1 MMGQNVG
8 MADRIVRII
17 LAVVF
22 IILALIYSPW
32 WFIPAVI
39 ALVTGIV
46 GWCGL
51 YALFGWN
58 TCPVEAKPAKKAPAK
73 KPAVKAGTG
82 RKLKNLETKI
92 GKVPKFF
99 RELTTKEPEMFA
111 MVMRFEQ
118 HIWDDGKLSKKTKK
132 LIAIA
137 IAAALRDQHAV
148 RAQLA
153 GAKNLGVTKEEIEE
167 ALRVTFLLSGM
178 PAYVYGK
185 AQLDEVM
192 K

>member
-1 MMGQNVG
+1 
-8 MADRIVRII
+8 MAV
-17 LAVVF
+17 
-22 IILALIYSPW
+22 
-32 WFIPAVI
+32 
-39 ALVTGIV
+39 
-46 GWCGL
+46 
-51 YALFGWN
+51 
-58 TCPVEAKPAKKAPAK
+58 K
-73 KPAVKAGTG
+73 KPAVKKIPA
-82 RKLKNLETKI
+82 KKPDVKKSDVKKPVAKMAAEKDLKTLEKKI

-99 RELTTKEPEMFA
+99 RELTTKEPEMFEL
-111 MVMRFEQ
+111 VMRFEQ

-137 IAAALRDQHAV
+137 IAAAMRDQHAV

-153 GAKNLGVTKEEIEE
+153 GAANIGVTKAEVEE

>member
-1 MMGQNVG
+1 M
-8 MADRIVRII
+8 
-17 LAVVF
+17 VVKKTV
-22 IILALIYSPW
+22 S
-32 WFIPAVI
+32 
-39 ALVTGIV
+39 
-46 GWCGL
+46 
-51 YALFGWN
+51 
-58 TCPVEAKPAKKAPAK
+58 KKAPAK
-73 KPAVKAGTG
+73 KPVAMKGSE
-82 RKLKNLETKI
+82 KELKTLEKKI

-99 RELTTKEPEMFA
+99 KELTTKEPEMFKL
-111 MVMRFEQ
+111 VMRFEQ
-118 HIWDDGKLSKKTKK
+118 HIWDDGKLSRKTKK

-153 GAKNLGVTKEEIEE
+153 GAKNLGVTKAEVEE

-192 K
+192 P

>member
-1 MMGQNVG
+1 
-8 MADRIVRII
+8 MAV
-17 LAVVF
+17 
-22 IILALIYSPW
+22 
-32 WFIPAVI
+32 
-39 ALVTGIV
+39 
-46 GWCGL
+46 
-51 YALFGWN
+51 
-58 TCPVEAKPAKKAPAK
+58 K
-73 KPAVKAGTG
+73 KPAVKKATG
-82 RKLKNLETKI
+82 NKPVQKAATEKKLKNLETKI

-99 RELTTKEPEMFA
+99 RELTTSEPEMFNL
-111 MVMRFEQ
+111 VMRFEE
-118 HIWDDGKLSKKTKK
+118 HIWDDGMVSKKTKK

-153 GAKNLGVTKEEIEE
+153 GAKNLGVTKAEIEE

>member
-1 MMGQNVG
+1 M
-8 MADRIVRII
+8 
-17 LAVVF
+17 VVKK
-22 IILALIYSPW
+22 
-32 WFIPAVI
+32 
-39 ALVTGIV
+39 
-46 GWCGL
+46 
-51 YALFGWN
+51 
-58 TCPVEAKPAKKAPAK
+58 PVKKAPAK
-73 KPAVKAGTG
+73 KLAVKKPTVKTTSD
-82 RKLKNLETKI
+82 RDLKTLEKKI

-99 RELTTKEPEMFA
+99 RELTTNEPEMFK

-137 IAAALRDQHAV
+137 IAAAMRDQHAV

-153 GAKNLGVTKEEIEE
+153 GAASIGVTKAEVEE

>member
-1 MMGQNVG
+1 MAVKKPMM
-8 MADRIVRII
+8 R
-17 LAVVF
+17 
-22 IILALIYSPW
+22 
-32 WFIPAVI
+32 
-39 ALVTGIV
+39 
-46 GWCGL
+46 
-51 YALFGWN
+51 
-58 TCPVEAKPAKKAPAK
+58 KAPAK
-73 KPAVKAGTG
+73 KPAVKKAATRG
-82 RKLKNLETKI
+82 KDLKGLEKKI

-99 RELTTKEPEMFA
+99 KELTTNDPEMFDL
-111 MVMRFEQ
+111 VMKFEN
-118 HIWDDGKLSKKTKK
+118 HIWDDGKLTRKTKK

-153 GAKNLGVTKEEIEE
+153 GAASLGVTKAEVEE

-192 K
+192 KK

>member
-1 MMGQNVG
+1 
-8 MADRIVRII
+8 MAVKKPMKKPIV
-17 LAVVF
+17 
-22 IILALIYSPW
+22 
-32 WFIPAVI
+32 
-39 ALVTGIV
+39 
-46 GWCGL
+46 
-51 YALFGWN
+51 
-58 TCPVEAKPAKKAPAK
+58 KKAPAVK
-73 KPAVKAGTG
+73 KAAVTKRTVAT
-82 RKLKNLETKI
+82 KKSLTSLEKKI

-99 RELTTKEPEMFA
+99 KELTTKDPEMFDL
-111 MVMRFEQ
+111 VMKFEN
-118 HIWDDGKLSKKTKK
+118 HIWDDGKLTKKTKK

-153 GAKNLGVTKEEIEE
+153 GAANLGVTKAEVEE

-192 K
+192 KK

>member
-1 MMGQNVG
+1 M
-8 MADRIVRII
+8 
-17 LAVVF
+17 VVKK
-22 IILALIYSPW
+22 
-32 WFIPAVI
+32 PAV
-39 ALVTGIV
+39 
-46 GWCGL
+46 
-51 YALFGWN
+51 
-58 TCPVEAKPAKKAPAK
+58 KKAPAK
-73 KPAVKAGTG
+73 KPAVKKPAVKTAAN
-82 RKLKNLETKI
+82 KDLKTLEKKI

-99 RELTTKEPEMFA
+99 RELTTREPEMFDL
-111 MVMRFEQ
+111 VMRFEQ

-137 IAAALRDQHAV
+137 IAAAMRDQHAV

-153 GAKNLGVTKEEIEE
+153 GAANIGVTKAEVEE

>member
-1 MMGQNVG
+1 
-8 MADRIVRII
+8 MAVKK
-17 LAVVF
+17 
-22 IILALIYSPW
+22 
-32 WFIPAVI
+32 PA
-39 ALVTGIV
+39 
-46 GWCGL
+46 
-51 YALFGWN
+51 
-58 TCPVEAKPAKKAPAK
+58 AKKAPGK
-73 KPAVKAGTG
+73 KPAQKAATDK
-82 RKLKNLETKI
+82 KLKNLETKI

-99 RELTTKEPEMFA
+99 KELTTSEPEMFNL
-111 MVMRFEQ
+111 VMRFEE
-118 HIWDDGKLSKKTKK
+118 HIWDDGKISKKTKK

-153 GAKNLGVTKEEIEE
+153 GAKNLGVTKAEIEE

>member
-1 MMGQNVG
+1 M
-8 MADRIVRII
+8 
-17 LAVVF
+17 
-22 IILALIYSPW
+22 
-32 WFIPAVI
+32 AVI
-39 ALVTGIV
+39 KKAV
-46 GWCGL
+46 
-51 YALFGWN
+51 
-58 TCPVEAKPAKKAPAK
+58 KKAPAK
-73 KPAVKAGTG
+73 KPAAKKVVAKKPAVKAAAT
-82 RKLKNLETKI
+82 RDLKKLETKI

-99 RELTTKEPEMFA
+99 KELTTNEPDMFK

-118 HIWDDGKLSKKTKK
+118 HIWDDGAISKKTKK

-153 GAKNLGVTKEEIEE
+153 GAASLGVTKKEIEE

-192 K
+192 KK

>member
-1 MMGQNVG
+1 
-8 MADRIVRII
+8 MAV
-17 LAVVF
+17 
-22 IILALIYSPW
+22 SK
-32 WFIPAVI
+32 PA
-39 ALVTGIV
+39 
-46 GWCGL
+46 
-51 YALFGWN
+51 
-58 TCPVEAKPAKKAPAK
+58 AKKAPAK
-73 KPAVKAGTG
+73 KPAVKKAAT
-82 RKLKNLETKI
+82 KDLKSLEKKI
-92 GKVPKFF
+92 GHVPKFF
-99 RELTTKEPEMFA
+99 RELTTKEPEMFN

-153 GAKNLGVTKEEIEE
+153 GAKNLGVTKGEVEE

>member
-1 MMGQNVG
+1 
-8 MADRIVRII
+8 
-17 LAVVF
+17 LAV
-22 IILALIYSPW
+22 
-32 WFIPAVI
+32 
-39 ALVTGIV
+39 
-46 GWCGL
+46 
-51 YALFGWN
+51 
-58 TCPVEAKPAKKAPAK
+58 KKATVKKSPATKPVTMKGSK
-73 KPAVKAGTG
+73 KELLT
-82 RKLKNLETKI
+82 LEKKI

-99 RELTTKEPEMFA
+99 KDLTTKEPEMFNL
-111 MVMRFEQ
+111 VMRFEQ
-118 HIWDDGKLSKKTKK
+118 HIWDDGKISSKTKK

-153 GAKNLGVTKEEIEE
+153 GAKNIGVTKGEVEE

-192 K
+192 P

>member
-1 MMGQNVG
+1 
-8 MADRIVRII
+8 MA
-17 LAVVF
+17 
-22 IILALIYSPW
+22 
-32 WFIPAVI
+32 
-39 ALVTGIV
+39 
-46 GWCGL
+46 
-51 YALFGWN
+51 
-58 TCPVEAKPAKKAPAK
+58 AK
-73 KPAVKAGTG
+73 KPAVKKAPAKTPAV
-82 RKLKNLETKI
+82 KKTATKDLKSLEKKI
-92 GKVPKFF
+92 GHVPKFF
-99 RELTTKEPEMFA
+99 RELTTKEPEMFN

-153 GAKNLGVTKEEIEE
+153 GAKNLGVTKGEVEE

>member
-1 MMGQNVG
+1 MV
-8 MADRIVRII
+8 AKK
-17 LAVVF
+17 
-22 IILALIYSPW
+22 
-32 WFIPAVI
+32 PA
-39 ALVTGIV
+39 
-46 GWCGL
+46 
-51 YALFGWN
+51 
-58 TCPVEAKPAKKAPAK
+58 AKKAPGKVPAQKAATDK
-73 KPAVKAGTG
+73 KLRT
-82 RKLKNLETKI
+82 LETKI

-99 RELTTKEPEMFA
+99 KELTTSEPEMFNL
-111 MVMRFEQ
+111 VMRFEE
-118 HIWDDGKLSKKTKK
+118 HIWDDGKVSKKTKK

-153 GAKNLGVTKEEIEE
+153 GAKNLGVTKAEVEE

>member
-1 MMGQNVG
+1 M
-8 MADRIVRII
+8 
-17 LAVVF
+17 VVKKT
-22 IILALIYSPW
+22 
-32 WFIPAVI
+32 V
-39 ALVTGIV
+39 
-46 GWCGL
+46 
-51 YALFGWN
+51 
-58 TCPVEAKPAKKAPAK
+58 AKKAPAK
-73 KPAVKAGTG
+73 KPVAMKGSE
-82 RKLKNLETKI
+82 KELKTLEKKI

-99 RELTTKEPEMFA
+99 KELTTKEPEMFKL
-111 MVMRFEQ
+111 VMRFEQ
-118 HIWDDGKLSKKTKK
+118 HIWDDGKLSRKTKK

-153 GAKNLGVTKEEIEE
+153 GAKNLGVTKAEVEE

-192 K
+192 P

>member
-1 MMGQNVG
+1 MKKPMKKP
-8 MADRIVRII
+8 IV
-17 LAVVF
+17 
-22 IILALIYSPW
+22 
-32 WFIPAVI
+32 
-39 ALVTGIV
+39 
-46 GWCGL
+46 
-51 YALFGWN
+51 
-58 TCPVEAKPAKKAPAK
+58 KKAPAAK
-73 KPAVKAGTG
+73 KAVMTGKAAAT
-82 RKLKNLETKI
+82 KKSLASLEKKI

-99 RELTTKEPEMFA
+99 KELTTNDPEMFNL
-111 MVMRFEQ
+111 VMKFEN
-118 HIWDDGKLSKKTKK
+118 HIWDDGKLTKKTKK

-153 GAKNLGVTKEEIEE
+153 GAANLGVTKAEVEE

-192 K
+192 KK

>member
-1 MMGQNVG
+1 MV
-8 MADRIVRII
+8 
-17 LAVVF
+17 
-22 IILALIYSPW
+22 
-32 WFIPAVI
+32 
-39 ALVTGIV
+39 
-46 GWCGL
+46 
-51 YALFGWN
+51 
-58 TCPVEAKPAKKAPAK
+58 AKKVVPKKIPVK
-73 KPAVKAGTG
+73 KPAVKQSAG
-82 RKLKNLETKI
+82 KDLKSLEKKI

-99 RELTTKEPEMFA
+99 RELTTKEPEMFEL
-111 MVMRFEQ
+111 VMRFEQ
-118 HIWDDGKLSKKTKK
+118 HIWDDGKLTRKTKK

-153 GAKNLGVTKEEIEE
+153 GAKNLGVTKGEVEE

-192 K
+192 S